1 MLFLKGSRKSIV
13 RIKKKNN
20 NNNNNSTNEINLSG
34 LSSYRGKKKK
44 FLNSTNFTNISRSII
59 NDRQAS
65 KCNMADVAL
74 KDE

>member
-34 LSSYRGKKKK
+34 LSSYRGKKK
-44 FLNSTNFTNISRSII
+44 NF
-59 NDRQAS
+59 
-65 KCNMADVAL
+65 
-74 KDE
+74 